1 MVLLILF
8 RIWIPISKYL
18 GPSVK
23 CLTCFPT
30 WANNRNVKQQ
40 KLQNVLAL
48 PEAMWEILLNC
59 MIYILKAIEKHK
71 IKMKQLEIM
80 FYNFWIEIDKNCQC
94 DLGWMKWLVGLVLWL
109 ESHHVCLRHSKL
121 KAMIVYR
128 YIIRTFSFQAYH
140 HIVKTHI

>member
-1 MVLLILF
+1 MGSDFKTKIVKEITLGEAGYFFEQKNNKDLMQKEIKAHVGFTNLIQKQLNLD
-8 RIWIPISKYL
+8 PHKYL

-30 WANNRNVKQQ
+30 WANNRNVKQ

-48 PEAMWEILLNC
+48 LGAMCEILLKC

-80 FYNFWIEIDKNCQC
+80 FYNFWIEIGKKCQC
-94 DLGWMKWLVGLVLWL
+94 DLG
-109 ESHHVCLRHSKL
+109 
-121 KAMIVYR
+121 
-128 YIIRTFSFQAYH
+128 
-140 HIVKTHI
+140 